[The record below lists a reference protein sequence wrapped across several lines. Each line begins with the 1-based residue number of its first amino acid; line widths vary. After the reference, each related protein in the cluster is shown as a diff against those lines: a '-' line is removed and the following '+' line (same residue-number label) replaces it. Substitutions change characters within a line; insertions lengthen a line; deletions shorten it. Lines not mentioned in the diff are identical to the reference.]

1 MLVFLIALDANYE
14 RARSSSTSS
23 STFGGLFYSDAEA
36 LEGEFLDLSEGPSEF
51 EEIVELVPCE
61 ARSSDNANIF
71 TDQEGYTDQDGWTRR
86 HYLDKLGFT
95 QLLWKTLQELR
106 FHNPPEYY
114 WRKEDTC
121 HK

>member
-23 STFGGLFYSDAEA
+23 STFGGLFYS
-36 LEGEFLDLSEGPSEF
+36 
-51 EEIVELVPCE
+51 
-61 ARSSDNANIF
+61 
-71 TDQEGYTDQDGWTRR
+71 EGYTDQDGWTRR